1 MIVTLTLNPSL
12 DRTIEIAALDR
23 GAVIR
28 AAAARLDP
36 GGKGVNVSRALL
48 ANAVAS
54 RAVVPFGGDEGRQL
68 VHLLRQE
75 GLDMVTVPVTGR
87 TRSNVTL
94 AEPDGTVTKINEP
107 GTALSPAELDTIAES
122 VLAEAREADWVVA
135 SGSLPP
141 EVPEDVYARLCRR
154 FAGAGI
160 HVAVD
165 TSGPALA
172 AALGGGPALV
182 KPNLEELATA
192 TGMAITCVG
201 DVVAAAAKL
210 RAAGARTVLASLG
223 ADGAVLVED
232 GGTWYGEA
240 PVAEPRNAV
249 GAGDAMLAGFLAG
262 GGRGADALVEA
273 LAWGAAAVGLPGS
286 RMPGPSDIRRDAV
299 RVSRPDP
306 ARLLTS
312 PYPRTSAQAPSTNDH
327 PSPPAAT
334 PALST
339 GHRPDAPLSPTPA
352 TAARPADTP
361 RLGPDASAS
370 GAAGLTPEE
379 RGAVSGAGTP
389 HEDGTPPVLGI
400 RSRPAE
406 QAGADPSGPVPP
418 ATGAE
423 RHPPPSPR

>member
-1 MIVTLTLNPSL
+1 MILTLTLNPSL
-12 DRTIEIAALDR
+12 DRTIEIAALTR

-48 ANAVAS
+48 ANAVTS

-68 VHLLRQE
+68 VHLLRQQ

-107 GTALSPAELDTIAES
+107 GTALSAGELDTIADA
-122 VLAEAREADWVVA
+122 VLAEAHEADWVVA

-141 EVPEDVYARLCRR
+141 EVPADVYARLCRR

-172 AALGGGPALV
+172 CALGAGPALV

-192 TGMAITCVG
+192 TGLRIRSVG
-201 DVVAAAAKL
+201 DVVEAATRL
-210 RAAGARTVLASLG
+210 RSAGARTVLASLG
-223 ADGAVLVED
+223 ADGAVLVEE
-232 GGTWYGEA
+232 GGVWYGEA
-240 PVAEPRNAV
+240 AVTVPRSAV

-262 GGRGADALVEA
+262 GARGEAALVEA

-286 RMPGPSDIRRDAV
+286 RMPGPGDIRREGV
-299 RVSRPDP
+299 RTGGPDLARP
-306 ARLLTS
+306 LTS
-312 PYPRTSAQAPSTNDH
+312 AVWSPGPEDPVGATLAAPLGER
-327 PSPPAAT
+327 PPPA
-334 PALST
+334 
-339 GHRPDAPLSPTPA
+339 SP
-352 TAARPADTP
+352 
-361 RLGPDASAS
+361 
-370 GAAGLTPEE
+370 
-379 RGAVSGAGTP
+379 
-389 HEDGTPPVLGI
+389 
-400 RSRPAE
+400 
-406 QAGADPSGPVPP
+406 
-418 ATGAE
+418 
-423 RHPPPSPR
+423 